1 MASSDNQRTVAQ
13 KTWEL
18 SNNILEISPGEEIYK
33 YDKQQQQQMLAAKPW
48 EKDPHFFKDIK
59 VRSGNWNQIRSNSA
73 INFDLM
79 VIPYKNLLGLFFNG
93 IGICTSPFENGYAR
107 SIWWQ
112 S

>member
-1 MASSDNQRTVAQ
+1 MASSDNQRTIAQ

-59 VRSGNWNQIRSNSA
+59 VGSDNCKHKAYIRNEFYL
-73 INFDLM
+73 I
-79 VIPYKNLLGLFFNG
+79 K
-93 IGICTSPFENGYAR
+93 
-107 SIWWQ
+107 
-112 S
+112 